1 MGWDRLKIRAPE
13 FTHGRWLNSSALSI
27 ADLVRRGPVLADFW
41 DYTCINCLRTLPY
54 LIEWHERYAPHG
66 LTIVGVHAPEF
77 EFAHDPEVVAAA
89 IDRLGIEYPVFLDN
103 NFTTWSAYSNRAWPA
118 KYLIDTSRIIRYT
131 HVGEGRYGETERAIQ
146 TLLREQQ
153 PDVDLLEPLQPL
165 RPTDVPGA
173 VCYPTTP
180 ELHAGY
186 AHGRLGNPECWF
198 EGAPGRYS
206 AVLPAEREE
215 GRLYF
220 EGEWQAFAEYSL
232 ATAEGSKV
240 WVPYRAAEVNAVLRA
255 PGRSAVRVYVTL
267 DGQAGLDYEE
277 AGEDV
282 VVDVELGSYVTVSQ
296 PRMYNLVIN
305 PDFASH
311 TLGLH
316 TTEPGLEV
324 YSFTFVSCVIPD
336 QTSAEPV
343 S

>member
-13 FTHGRWLNSSALSI
+13 VTGGKWLNSPPLRI
-27 ADLVRRGPVLADFW
+27 ADLVTRGPVLVDFW
-41 DYTCINCLRTLPY
+41 DYTCVNCLRTLPY

-77 EFAHDPEVVAAA
+77 EFAHDPETVAAA
-89 IDRLGIEYPVFLDN
+89 VERLGIEYPVFLDN
-103 NFTTWSAYSNRAWPA
+103 NFATWSAYSTRAWPS

-153 PDVDLLEPLQPL
+153 PGLDLPEPLDPL

-173 VCYPTTP
+173 VCYRTTP

-186 AHGRLGNPECWF
+186 AHGRLGNPEGWF
-198 EGAPGRYS
+198 EEAPGHYRP
-206 AVLPAEREE
+206 VPPAHREE

-220 EGEWQAFAEYSL
+220 EGDWQTFAEYSL
-232 ATAEGSKV
+232 AAAEGSTV
-240 WVPYRAAEVNAVLRA
+240 CVPYRAAEVNAVLRA
-255 PGRSAVRVYVTL
+255 AERPIRVYVAL
-267 DGQAGLDYEE
+267 DGQHGLDYEE

-282 VVDVELGSYVTVSQ
+282 VVDVELGSYVTVRQ
-296 PRMYNLVIN
+296 PRMYNLIVS
-305 PDFASH
+305 PDFGSH
-311 TLGLH
+311 TLCLH

-324 YSFTFVSCVIPD
+324 YSFTFVSCVIPG
-336 QTSAEPV
+336 QTPAEQP